1 MISTLPRMF
10 PRENSRLTRHRQLY
24 CVVNKLNATNAMSGD
39 DKSRHL
45 VARTPSP
52 QKHTT
57 ATTKIA
63 VNSGKLSAGMLK
75 TASLYG
81 MDMFACD
88 APASPAITPR
98 PRSTSPPWQRP
109 PPFPGSEIS
118 RAQLGAVKKE
128 SQQKN
133 KSQQRITPFVFM
145 HEFFP
150 SCRGNLQRRI

>member
-75 TASLYG
+75 TASL
-81 MDMFACD
+81 
-88 APASPAITPR
+88 
-98 PRSTSPPWQRP
+98 
-109 PPFPGSEIS
+109 
-118 RAQLGAVKKE
+118 
-128 SQQKN
+128 
-133 KSQQRITPFVFM
+133 TPFVFRTSG
-145 HEFFP
+145 EECYIYGFLNF
-150 SCRGNLQRRI
+150 RILGVSVVDTGVGHV